1 MSRNYILS
9 ASSNNIVEQI
19 RETVSHFG
27 YCIVRGLN
35 FGNFDETERNQKL
48 FDFLSQ
54 LGKLTNHKND
64 SNLKSIF
71 WDIKYRGDDYA
82 SNNDITFSEDVGEC
96 PLHSDSSFSENPEN
110 YLVMY
115 VVKTANDGGNSLFLK
130 SSDIVKELSK
140 TDIGNNYLN
149 ILTNKPYPFKT
160 PKAFDD
166 KQGVIW
172 GNVLS
177 KNTPMI
183 RFRDDCI
190 YNGIAE
196 NQEKVTQE
204 MTDALDY
211 LVNLIK
217 NSGDVQEFSA
227 QDDDLI
233 IIDNAN
239 GLHARTDYTDKSRHY
254 VRARIT
260 ALKSQQ
266 NSSKLAFITG

>member
-1 MSRNYILS
+1 MVALLTKNQGVLIMSRNFILS
-9 ASSNNIVEQI
+9 ATSNDIVAEI
-19 RETVSHFG
+19 RKTVSNVG

-35 FGNFDETERNQKL
+35 LGNFGETERNQKL

-64 SNLKSIF
+64 DELKSTF

-96 PLHSDSSFSENPEN
+96 PLHSDSSFSENPEQ

-140 TDIGNNYLN
+140 TDIGSQYLH
-149 ILTNKPYPFKT
+149 ILTNNQYPFKT
-160 PKAFDD
+160 PKSFDD

-172 GNVLS
+172 GNILS
-177 KNTPMI
+177 ANTPMI
-183 RFRDDCI
+183 RFRDDCL
-190 YNGIAE
+190 YKGISE

-204 MTDALDY
+204 MLDALDY

-217 NSGDVQEFSA
+217 NSNDIQEFSA

-233 IIDNAN
+233 IVDNAN

-254 VRARIT
+254 I
-260 ALKSQQ
+260 
-266 NSSKLAFITG
+266 

>member
-1 MSRNYILS
+1 MSKNYILS
-9 ASSNNIVEQI
+9 ATNSNLLEKIHA
-19 RETVSHFG
+19 TVSNSG

-35 FGNFDETERNQKL
+35 FSNCDEVERNQKL

-64 SNLKSIF
+64 DNLKSIF

-82 SNNDITFSEDVGEC
+82 TNNEITFSEDVGEC

-115 VVKTANDGGNSLFLK
+115 VVKSANNGGNSLFLS
-130 SSDIVKELSK
+130 SSDIKKELSN
-140 TDIGNNYLN
+140 TELGLQYLN
-149 ILTNKPYPFKT
+149 ILANNQYPFKT
-160 PKAFDD
+160 PKSFGERD
-166 KQGVIW
+166 GVVW
-172 GNVLS
+172 GTILS
-177 KNTPMI
+177 NDNQMI

-190 YNGIAE
+190 YKGILE
-196 NQEKVTQE
+196 NKDKVTQE
-204 MTDALDY
+204 MIDALDY
-211 LVNLIK
+211 MVSLIK
-217 NSGDVQEFSA
+217 KPNNIQEFCA

-233 IIDNAN
+233 IIDNSN

-260 ALKSQQ
+260 
-266 NSSKLAFITG
+266 I